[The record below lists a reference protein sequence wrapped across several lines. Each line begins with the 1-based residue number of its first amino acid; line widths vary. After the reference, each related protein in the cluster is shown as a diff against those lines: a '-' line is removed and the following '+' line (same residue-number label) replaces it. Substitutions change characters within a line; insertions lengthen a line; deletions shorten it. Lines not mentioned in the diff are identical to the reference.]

1 MKSKVKTKASN
12 RSKLIGGQKA
22 CDPGAK
28 PLHRSIPVAEVNS
41 MIQREVN
48 RVKSQLTIY
57 DDRLAVLAELEMN
70 ESELEYL
77 NACVHDTQIRNKQ
90 LRSDL
95 ARVNLAIK
103 RQMELDGQ

>member
-1 MKSKVKTKASN
+1 
-12 RSKLIGGQKA
+12 
-22 CDPGAK
+22 
-28 PLHRSIPVAEVNS
+28 